1 MTRFGTIAALLAAS
15 ALGGTA
21 ALAQTGMQNTPPAT
35 PQTPPPP
42 PQQATPPAADSSTDT
57 TATAPGAAAG
67 SYTDADV
74 DKFAGAA
81 LAVQKIQQDASV
93 ADADK
98 QTKMASAVTASGLS
112 PEKFNAMATA
122 SQSDPALMKRIQTAA
137 ATKMQ
142 ASGAAGATGAAGGTG
157 TTGSAGATT
166 GATGS
171 ADTGSTGQ

>member
-21 ALAQTGMQNTPPAT
+21 ALAQTGTPPNTPPAT
-35 PQTPPPP
+35 PQTAQPA

-57 TATAPGAAAG
+57 TATTTAPGG
-67 SYTDADV
+67 YTDADV

-81 LAVQKIQQDASV
+81 LAVQKIQQDASI

-98 QTKMASAVTASGLS
+98 QTKMASAVTSSGLS

-137 ATKMQ
+137 AAKMQ
-142 ASGAAGATGAAGGTG
+142 ASGAAGTTG
-157 TTGSAGATT
+157 TAGT
-166 GATGS
+166 TGS
-171 ADTGSTGQ
+171 ADTGASGQ

>member
-1 MTRFGTIAALLAAS
+1 MIAALLGAS

-21 ALAQTGMQNTPPAT
+21 ALAQTA
-35 PQTPPPP
+35 PQTPAPASGDAP
-42 PQQATPPAADSSTDT
+42 ATT
-57 TATAPGAAAG
+57 PGAATA
-67 SYTDADV
+67 YTDADV
-74 DKFAGAA
+74 DEFAGAA

-98 QTKMASAVTASGLS
+98 QTKMASAVTSSGLS

-137 ATKMQ
+137 AAKMQ
-142 ASGAAGATGAAGGTG
+142 ASGTAGA
-157 TTGSAGATT
+157 T